1 MRNKLS
7 LLALATLAAL
17 PLAAE
22 VKVLKNFTL
31 IDGNGKAPVPA
42 AAMIIDNGRISWV
55 GAAAQLKVPAGA
67 DVVDLAGKFVMPGII
82 NLHGHVGAVVDLKQA
97 AENITPANLEKN
109 LKTYASYGVTSVLS
123 MGTDTDIAFALRD
136 KQRAERPG
144 ETRLFTA
151 GKGFIF
157 AGGYGGLAGVN
168 EGTATPAEVPAAVAK
183 LAAQKVDTVKFWF
196 DDHNG
201 EMKKMPFPIAKA
213 IVESSKKNHL
223 IVSAHVFYLDDAK
236 ELARYGLNGFAH
248 SVREKAIDQ
257 ELIDTMKKN
266 GVWQLAATLSREA
279 SMFAYTK
286 DAPFLS
292 ETFLTR
298 SLSPSVITTIK
309 SPEFQKTLAA
319 DPHFSHYPDYFET
332 AKKNF
337 KKMVD
342 SGIKYGFGTD
352 SGPPGRFPGFFE
364 HWEMELLVEA
374 GLTPMQVIQSAT
386 KNSAEYLHEKDLG
399 TLEKSKWADLVVL
412 DKNPLENIRNSR
424 LIDSVYIAG
433 NRVK

>member
-1 MRNKLS
+1 MRSS
-7 LLALATLAAL
+7 LIAVVAALVAL

-31 IDGNGKAPVPA
+31 IDGTGKAPVAA

-55 GAAAQLKVPAGA
+55 GTTAQLKAPAGA
-67 DVVDLAGKFVMPGII
+67 EVVDLAGKFVMPGII
-82 NLHGHVGAVVDLKQA
+82 NLHGHLGAVVDLTQSA
-97 AENITPANLEKN
+97 DNLTEANLEKN
-109 LKTYASYGVTSVLS
+109 LKAYASYGVTSVLS
-123 MGTDTDIAFALRD
+123 MGTDKDLVLAARD
-136 KQRAERPG
+136 KQRLGRPG
-144 ETRLFTA
+144 ETRIFSA

-157 AGGYGGLAGVN
+157 KGGYGGLAGVN
-168 EGTATPAEVPAAVAK
+168 EGISSPAEVPAITAK
-183 LAAQKVDTVKFWF
+183 LVSQKVDTLKFWF

-201 EMKKMPFPIAKA
+201 EMKKMPFDIAKA
-213 IVESSKKNHL
+213 IVESGKKNKVM
-223 IVSAHVFYLDDAK
+223 VSAHVFYLDDAK
-236 ELARYGLNGFAH
+236 EIARYGVTGFAH
-248 SVREKAIDQ
+248 SVRDKAIDQ
-257 ELIDTMKKN
+257 DLIDTMKKN

-279 SMFAYTK
+279 SMFAYAK

-292 ETFLTR
+292 DPFFTRGVSQNVLTT
-298 SLSPSVITTIK
+298 LK
-309 SPEFQKTLAA
+309 SKEYQKSQAG
-319 DPHFSHYPDYFET
+319 DPHFAHYPDYLEM

-374 GLTPMQVIQSAT
+374 GLTPMQVIQAAT
-386 KNSAEYLHEKDLG
+386 KNSAEYLKAKDLG
-399 TLEKSKWADLVVL
+399 TLEKSKWADLLVL
-412 DKNPLENIRNSR
+412 DKSPLENIHNSR